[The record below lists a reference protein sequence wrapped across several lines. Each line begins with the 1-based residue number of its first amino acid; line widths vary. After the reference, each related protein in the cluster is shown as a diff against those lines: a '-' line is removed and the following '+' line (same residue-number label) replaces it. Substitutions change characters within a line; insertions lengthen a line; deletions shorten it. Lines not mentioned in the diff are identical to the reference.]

1 MKKSTVSPRQTR
13 LRLSIVAAA
22 VAVCGATA
30 SVSASAGLLIQM
42 PAQSPAPE
50 SSFSQSRVVEIE
62 RHRKALDLNSRL
74 TANITQEGTPPIELP
89 PIRGMGVD
97 VTLSD
102 ALKQIVPGGWKVF
115 TEGEV
120 AEDTLVSWQGNR
132 TWPMALNTVLI
143 PSGLKAVVDWSRNEV
158 TLSSIKPQAKPLPQP
173 ILAAAP
179 LIKPAA
185 PAPAALV
192 APAAHITATP
202 AAQVAAST
210 APAAAAS
217 VAPAPAQV
225 SAPAPTPVVNVINQI
240 DEARIASMVAE
251 KLQKASAS
259 QAAPAQPAPK
269 PASPEPQAQAQ
280 APASNPAPSPVAAKT
295 EPAAVVSTTA
305 ATAAPHAVSKPAASK
320 TQWRLSKEKFLRE
333 NLRDWAASEG
343 WELQWDAVI
352 GDRVIN
358 YPVNA
363 DATLEGDLIG
373 AGGVMDRVI
382 SKFERAD
389 EPLGVRFYRGNKV
402 VVVFLYSANTSTF
415 TKQTSQ
421 SAE

>member
-1 MKKSTVSPRQTR
+1 MKKSTVSPRQTS

-30 SVSASAGLLIQM
+30 SVSASAGLLIQL

-179 LIKPAA
+179 LSKPAASAPAA
-185 PAPAALV
+185 PA
-192 APAAHITATP
+192 APITATP

-217 VAPAPAQV
+217 VAPAPAQA
-225 SAPAPTPVVNVINQI
+225 SAPAPVVNVINQI

-251 KLQKASAS
+251 KIQKANAS

-269 PASPEPQAQAQ
+269 PASSEPQAQAQ
-280 APASNPAPSPVAAKT
+280 APASIPAPALVAAKT
-295 EPAAVVSTTA
+295 EPAAVASAAA

-333 NLRDWAASEG
+333 NLRDWAAAEG

-421 SAE
+421 TAE